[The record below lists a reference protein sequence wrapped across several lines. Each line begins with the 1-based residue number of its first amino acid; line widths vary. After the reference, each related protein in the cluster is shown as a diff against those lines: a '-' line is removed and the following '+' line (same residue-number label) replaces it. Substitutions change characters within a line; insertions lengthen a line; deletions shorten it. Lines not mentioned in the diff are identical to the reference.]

1 MLARIY
7 LVSQPAATLD
17 SLCRRPTH
25 TSSRW
30 FRDGLSFMSTSTPNT
45 PGPSSSADTN
55 ALPQHGFGSEV
66 AFDRLLSANPF
77 LYRVYTPRSTPPQD
91 GSAEPYFVGSK
102 FDNKESADA
111 FQSST
116 AFSTSASSAS
126 TYDDVVQHMSWTTR
140 AASPFISTSFS
151 FAWAIWEAIRR
162 YHTGIKHNVEI
173 AVIDARAVAD
183 RSITATEL
191 LMKASPQE

>member
-1 MLARIY
+1 
-7 LVSQPAATLD
+7 
-17 SLCRRPTH
+17 
-25 TSSRW
+25 
-30 FRDGLSFMSTSTPNT
+30 MSTSTPNS

-77 LYRVYTPRSTPPQD
+77 LYRVYTPRSAPPQD

-116 AFSTSASSAS
+116 AFSTSASSAA

-151 FAWAIWEAIRR
+151 FAWAIWEATRR
-162 YHTGIKHNVEI
+162 YHHGMKHGVEI
-173 AVIDARAVAD
+173 TIIDAKALSGRAV
-183 RSITATEL
+183 TAVEL
-191 LMKASPQE
+191 LRQGAPKEYVLVLP